1 MSLDFDLQ
9 KDLHEAFRLLY
20 DDEEDLDFDADW
32 DEDEDDVPMPMN
44 DAPSAEVEIP
54 STKYSKVP
62 IAKPVILSSRNC
74 DPQLTH
80 FHPVLQKRLQAMLD
94 ALIPSDPSY
103 QPTQKR
109 RRLLPTAS
117 NDPTPTPISSS
128 TAQPL
133 FSPNSTTSYRSRLLS
148 YTLPTYSSKPE
159 SLRPQNVA
167 RYGWKNAGRERIQC
181 ETCGSAWVIKG
192 LNDPKLVKARARLVE
207 LYEQAVRTAHTKYCP
222 WRIVSNDA
230 VLRCLISC

>member
-1 MSLDFDLQ
+1 MSLDLDLQ

-20 DDEEDLDFDADW
+20 DDEKDLDFDADW
-32 DEDEDDVPMPMN
+32 DEDEDDFHVPMN
-44 DAPSAEVEIP
+44 DAPPAEVEIP
-54 STKYSKVP
+54 STKYSKVL
-62 IAKPVILSSRNC
+62 IAKPVISKLR
-74 DPQLTH
+74 PQLTH

-109 RRLLPTAS
+109 RRLLPTAP
-117 NDPTPTPISSS
+117 NDPTPKSISSS

-207 LYEQAVRTAHTKYCP
+207 LFEIQLIKAHKQGCP
-222 WRIVSNDA
+222 WRIVSEDS
-230 VLRCLISC
+230 VDCCLVSY

>member
-1 MSLDFDLQ
+1 MS
-9 KDLHEAFRLLY
+9 
-20 DDEEDLDFDADW
+20 
-32 DEDEDDVPMPMN
+32 
-44 DAPSAEVEIP
+44 
-54 STKYSKVP
+54 
-62 IAKPVILSSRNC
+62 ILC
-74 DPQLTH
+74 
-80 FHPVLQKRLQAMLD
+80 FKKRLQAMLD

-117 NDPTPTPISSS
+117 NDPTPKSISSS
-128 TAQPL
+128 TGQPL

-167 RYGWKNAGRERIQC
+167 RYGWKNAGRERIECQ
-181 ETCGSAWVIKG
+181 TCGSAWVIKG

-207 LYEQAVRTAHTKYCP
+207 LFEIQLVKAHKQGCP
-222 WRIVSNDA
+222 WRIVSNDP
-230 VLRCLISC
+230 VN